1 MSQFLADHGWL
12 WWIVIGLIAGAIA
25 RAIVPG
31 SDARGCL
38 ITILLGIGG
47 AVLAGFLG
55 QQLGWSRQGQGA
67 GFLAAIVGAV
77 LILFIYRLIASRR
90 GEWNQLLAAT
100 FVTVA
105 LAIPT
110 LLLAATIE
118 VYVWPHILQGIA
130 PVDHPVVPL

>member
-12 WWIVIGLIAGAIA
+12 WWIIIGLIAGGIA

-31 SDARGCL
+31 SDAKGCL

-55 QQLGWSRQGQGA
+55 QQLGWYRQGEGA

-77 LILFIYRLIASRR
+77 LILFVYRLVASRR
-90 GEWNQLLAAT
+90 G
-100 FVTVA
+100 
-105 LAIPT
+105 
-110 LLLAATIE
+110 
-118 VYVWPHILQGIA
+118 
-130 PVDHPVVPL
+130 